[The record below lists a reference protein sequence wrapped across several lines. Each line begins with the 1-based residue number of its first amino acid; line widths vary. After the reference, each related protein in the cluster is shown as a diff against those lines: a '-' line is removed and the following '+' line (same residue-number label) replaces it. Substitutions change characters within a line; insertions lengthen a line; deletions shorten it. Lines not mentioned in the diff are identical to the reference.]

1 MSDPVAVI
9 NSLPADLLANFA
21 DFSRPDPNLLV
32 LHLLNNVPCVKEN
45 RFLSWWLSGSLC
57 AGFDP
62 IPCNPNNLE
71 WAIRLGLRQLE
82 TDKEWPDEPEAD
94 EEDHQEDQEELIWPV
109 AVDPASLVSPVPVLP
124 DGVQE

>member
-9 NSLPADLLANFA
+9 NSLPADLRANFA
-21 DFSRPDPNLLV
+21 RLEKPDPKLLV

-45 RFLSWWLSGSLC
+45 RFLTWWLSGSLC

-62 IPCNPNNLE
+62 IPCDPNNPEQVE

-82 TDKEWPDEPEAD
+82 TDKEWPDEP
-94 EEDHQEDQEELIWPV
+94 DQVAIDPASLVSPV
-109 AVDPASLVSPVPVLP
+109 AVDPASLESPVPDP